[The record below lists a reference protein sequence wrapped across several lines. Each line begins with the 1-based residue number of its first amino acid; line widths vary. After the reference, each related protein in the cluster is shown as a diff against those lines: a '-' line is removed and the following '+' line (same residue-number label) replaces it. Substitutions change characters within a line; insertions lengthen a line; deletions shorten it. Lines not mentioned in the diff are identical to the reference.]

1 MSSMSLPRRSPARL
15 ATALLLG
22 LALAAGGCTAADENG
37 GASEEE
43 PRLSDTGDPIGPA
56 AEPGQAPL
64 TEEPDG
70 TVIDVGTAP
79 EGMVADAET
88 GLLAVG
94 LREPNRVALV
104 DLDTGEIVEE
114 VPVPGTVRHL
124 QLAAPGGPVLVP
136 AESGDAYLG
145 ISLPDGEVTE
155 EFEVEEYPHDV
166 TAAAGKIFV
175 GNEFAGSVSVISD
188 GEIVETIRDGLVQP
202 GGVVGFP
209 GEVAV
214 VDVGTS
220 LVTLYDAGN
229 YERRSRLPA
238 GDGPTHGIAGADGR
252 LYVVDTRGDALLRFA
267 VGDELLLES
276 TIDLPGAPYGV
287 AVDSVRELLWITLTG
302 TNELVGF
309 DTTMPEATEVYRV
322 PTVALPFTVAVD
334 ERDGTVVVSGT
345 GSGELQLVDPVIGG

>member
-1 MSSMSLPRRSPARL
+1 MALPRRPARL
-15 ATALLLG
+15 AAAALLG
-22 LALAAGGCTAADENG
+22 LVLAASGCENG
-37 GASEEE
+37 GGDAPDPGSDE

-56 AEPGQAPL
+56 AEPVEAPL

-70 TVIDVGTAP
+70 TVVELGTAP

-104 DLDTGEIVEE
+104 DLDSGEIVQE

-124 QLAAPGGPVLVP
+124 QLAEAGGPVLVP

-155 EFEVEEYPHDV
+155 EFQVEEFPHDA
-166 TAAAGKIFV
+166 TAASGKVFV
-175 GNEFAGSVSVISD
+175 GNEFAGSVSVIED

-220 LVTLYDAGN
+220 LVSLYDADT
-229 YERRSRLPA
+229 YQRRSRLPA
-238 GDGPTHGIAGADGR
+238 GDGPTHGIAGSDGR

-267 VGDELLLES
+267 VGDELLLEE

-287 AVDSVRELLWITLTG
+287 AVDWVRQLLWITLTG
-302 TNELVGF
+302 SNELVAF
-309 DTTMPEATEVYRV
+309 DTTMPVPREVYRV

-334 ERDGTVVVSGT
+334 ERDGTVAVSGT
-345 GSGELQLVDPVIGG
+345 GSGELQLVDPSIGG